1 MNKILRVDSKS
12 TLRWFI
18 DYFIKTTPLVFSEIS
33 RAVKQNI
40 FLKNIYIFIVN
51 YGNLL
56 LLTYKSYCNIF
67 LNIASLLLF
76 KLFLALLLYYSL
88 RSGQFRGQK
97 GLGPLEKPREIPH
110 HMFCP
115 RNKNNILDSGRRCND
130 RYDSSSLLTV
140 TVHSSLYTGAVQG
153 YWSTPDWSDRRPGV

>member
-40 FLKNIYIFIVN
+40 LFKNIYILIVN

-56 LLTYKSYCNIF
+56 FLTFTVSHILIYFKI
-67 LNIASLLLF
+67 LF
-76 KLFLALLLYYSL
+76 HYYSEVGIANFFL
-88 RSGQFRGQK
+88 SPLIANPLIY
-97 GLGPLEKPREIPH
+97 LGVR
-110 HMFCP
+110 
-115 RNKNNILDSGRRCND
+115 
-130 RYDSSSLLTV
+130 
-140 TVHSSLYTGAVQG
+140 
-153 YWSTPDWSDRRPGV
+153 